1 MLLTVLYLVAYT
13 WATVPPMALF
23 LGWQPDTKLIVL
35 ETIAEEYRPYVQSE
49 DSVLA
54 IDGRLI
60 RRGQPVFKSPVQ
72 SSYQFMLQR
81 GNEIFTQDIPV
92 RESQLFR
99 MWLFSLTAL
108 ALAFWFIGFMTVRFA
123 RPQQS
128 APLFVG
134 LGIQLIG
141 AGIVSP
147 APSQLGAPGAWIVG
161 NVLIFFFPLIM
172 LYLGYLPRQTPLSNT
187 ILKILRVSFYILVS
201 LAIVAAIEVVFWY
214 PERSLVDVIGVE
226 SSMIV
231 TILTGVSVVTAVI
244 VLIIRLLR
252 SPYHSYERQQ
262 LSILCVFL
270 ILSVAPLFFFVIL
283 PLGQVIL
290 VPFPFVYSLF
300 LLMPTGYFFVLHRQG
315 HLELDALFGRLV
327 TILVLV
333 MVIGMAYATGVY
345 MLDAVFRVDFDSVGH
360 GGFFLVLFGIAVTG
374 QKQVQTWVDLLLYG
388 HDPFDQDSFS
398 LVRARLS
405 AYPEPSTLTEVIQLV
420 AARLR
425 IQHVAVLV
433 RDSADGHY
441 RLMAG
446 NEQAITVPDPDRY
459 QRLCLR
465 SRNPDCLNHL
475 PEWVELSIPIKA
487 RGDMLG
493 LFLLAGPTNGYFNA
507 RQVATLQDITDMLAI
522 SLLVINLVD
531 ALQTISRRSMYER
544 ELQRQRIATEIH
556 NEPLQT
562 LATVIMQ
569 LQRHASDTVVREAS
583 ETVRQVAQDLRRIIA
598 GLRPPVLKD
607 SVPWITRQ
615 MVREFAETHDNI
627 LIRLHLADRYSDV
640 QASET
645 TKLAFY
651 YIFTEILNNIVK
663 HARASEVA
671 VLLDY
676 GDDSLAL
683 EVQDN
688 GIGTEVG
695 TRPLTELL
703 RLHHMGVTD
712 MYRWASIGQGTLEIT
727 QNSPSGTTVRLTLP
741 TKINP

>member
-1 MLLTVLYLVAYT
+1 MLYLNWPPIFLAMSHSRLNTALYSYRNLLSVAMLLTVLYLVAYT

-72 SSYQFMLQR
+72 SSYQFTLQR

-187 ILKILRVSFYILVS
+187 ILKILRVSFYILAS
-201 LAIVAAIEVVFWY
+201 LAIIAATVVVFLY

-270 ILSVAPLFFFVIL
+270 TLSVTPLFFFVIL
-283 PLGQVIL
+283 PLG
-290 VPFPFVYSLF
+290 
-300 LLMPTGYFFVLHRQG
+300 
-315 HLELDALFGRLV
+315 
-327 TILVLV
+327 
-333 MVIGMAYATGVY
+333 
-345 MLDAVFRVDFDSVGH
+345 
-360 GGFFLVLFGIAVTG
+360 
-374 QKQVQTWVDLLLYG
+374 
-388 HDPFDQDSFS
+388 
-398 LVRARLS
+398 
-405 AYPEPSTLTEVIQLV
+405 
-420 AARLR
+420 
-425 IQHVAVLV
+425 
-433 RDSADGHY
+433 
-441 RLMAG
+441 
-446 NEQAITVPDPDRY
+446 
-459 QRLCLR
+459 
-465 SRNPDCLNHL
+465 
-475 PEWVELSIPIKA
+475 
-487 RGDMLG
+487 
-493 LFLLAGPTNGYFNA
+493 
-507 RQVATLQDITDMLAI
+507 
-522 SLLVINLVD
+522 
-531 ALQTISRRSMYER
+531 
-544 ELQRQRIATEIH
+544 
-556 NEPLQT
+556 
-562 LATVIMQ
+562 
-569 LQRHASDTVVREAS
+569 
-583 ETVRQVAQDLRRIIA
+583 
-598 GLRPPVLKD
+598 
-607 SVPWITRQ
+607 
-615 MVREFAETHDNI
+615 
-627 LIRLHLADRYSDV
+627 
-640 QASET
+640 
-645 TKLAFY
+645 
-651 YIFTEILNNIVK
+651 
-663 HARASEVA
+663 
-671 VLLDY
+671 
-676 GDDSLAL
+676 
-683 EVQDN
+683 
-688 GIGTEVG
+688 
-695 TRPLTELL
+695 
-703 RLHHMGVTD
+703 
-712 MYRWASIGQGTLEIT
+712 
-727 QNSPSGTTVRLTLP
+727 
-741 TKINP
+741 